1 MMGDREKYVEELYKT
16 LDRESIQSRVPS
28 DPTLISGNIF
38 SKKVYPQIVTAF
50 DKAKFSSD
58 INQRYNA
65 VVVWGHS
72 VNNKAL
78 YIAHRDSC
86 PVLLCEDGFIRSI
99 DTWCNRASP
108 QRSQYSV
115 SLTVDAYG
123 YYFDS
128 ARPNKLVDM
137 LNDNRIIVSEDE
149 KRSAKRLI
157 QNITE
162 NKISKYNHQPIK
174 LPTEI
179 GRKNFRK
186 VLVVDQSYGDFSIL
200 RCGADDSTFAEML
213 NVAKED
219 NPDCD
224 ILVKT
229 HPDAIAQ
236 GTRRSGYYQGIRQ
249 ESNVFPIAFPCNPY
263 SLMEYVDKVYVC
275 SSQLG
280 LESLMAGKEVSV
292 FGKPFYSGW
301 GLTKDYNDISTKR
314 YRKLSLEELIY
325 ITYYKYI
332 YWNNPDRH
340 QKCSVEEACDWIKH
354 NRPI

>member
-1 MMGDREKYVEELYKT
+1 
-16 LDRESIQSRVPS
+16 
-28 DPTLISGNIF
+28 
-38 SKKVYPQIVTAF
+38 
-50 DKAKFSSD
+50 
-58 INQRYNA
+58 
-65 VVVWGHS
+65 
-72 VNNKAL
+72 
-78 YIAHRDSC
+78 
-86 PVLLCEDGFIRSI
+86 
-99 DTWCNRASP
+99 
-108 QRSQYSV
+108 
-115 SLTVDAYG
+115 
-123 YYFDS
+123 
-128 ARPNKLVDM
+128 
-137 LNDNRIIVSEDE
+137 
-149 KRSAKRLI
+149 
-157 QNITE
+157 
-162 NKISKYNHQPIK
+162 
-174 LPTEI
+174 
-179 GRKNFRK
+179 
-186 VLVVDQSYGDFSIL
+186 
-200 RCGADDSTFAEML
+200 ML